1 MRRCFKGNFLKINE
15 KDKRV
20 KYIRALDRFAKSAIG
35 LLKREDFDAEIF
47 KKRVEK
53 NIEILNKVEPVLLNE
68 PYTKALENFV
78 NSVVC
83 NKSKDELLK
92 EANLLDKLKNSK
104 SYKKQKY
111 KKFDD
116 F

>member
-1 MRRCFKGNFLKINE
+1 MKINE

-20 KYIRALDRFAKSAIG
+20 KYIRALDRFAKSAINI
-35 LLKREDFDAEIF
+35 LKREDFETEIF

-53 NIEILNKVEPVLLNE
+53 NLEILNKVEPVLLNE

-83 NKSKDELLK
+83 GKSKDELLK

-104 SYKKQKY
+104 SYKKEKH
-111 KKFDD
+111 KKFDEY
-116 F
+116 